1 MFNPQHIHS
10 DTPVQPHLCVPLS
23 YNTLPTHVHTSTWD
37 QKWQQLCWRAGRMTW
52 NSSVVPVVPS
62 LLSSPPTRNLLLPSG
77 PRALSSISYQHM
89 PSKRESTLPVVPWSK
104 SPESEGLAQALLDE
118 HLVSF
123 LPLILKRDNG
133 LLQSCLTGLL
143 RRLRDK
149 KRRHVLNLTTTHGS
163 GLVMTTGLSSQVMA
177 IETVSSHVHRNVGS
191 QPGQRWTSMAWTT
204 PWLRLLHPS
213 LRWARRST
221 S

>member
-1 MFNPQHIHS
+1 MQSWQDEVEVILGARGPLTAILPSHKEPPPSVWPQS
-10 DTPVQPHLCVPLS
+10 SQL
-23 YNTLPTHVHTSTWD
+23 YFLPTHAFKERVNTPCGALV
-37 QKWQQLCWRAGRMTW
+37 KKPRLRRL
-52 NSSVVPVVPS
+52 SSS
-62 LLSSPPTRNLLLPSG
+62 LL
-77 PRALSSISYQHM
+77 
-89 PSKRESTLPVVPWSK
+89 
-104 SPESEGLAQALLDE
+104 DD

-143 RRLRDK
+143 RLLRDK

-177 IETVSSHVHRNVGS
+177 IETVSSHVHRNVGAG
-191 QPGQRWTSMAWTT
+191 PGQRGTSMAWTT